1 MANLI
6 TPVGTLSY
14 PNLWEPREGF
24 MGGPAKYSCAVVFA
38 PDTDLTELKRAT
50 IACAK
55 EKWGE
60 RAEAMIRNGKLR
72 MPFRTDGEE
81 KGYEPGSTFINVR
94 TNTAPGI
101 VSIIPDP
108 NTGRPMK
115 ITDESAIYPGAQ
127 VKVSLQVFSYDTN
140 GNKGVSFNL
149 ANVQKVADGPRL
161 DGRIAADLE
170 FEADPNAAADLSDLE
185 TPVEDNDLS
194 ELL

>member
-14 PNLWEPREGF
+14 PNLWEPRAGF
-24 MGGPAKYSCAVVFA
+24 DGGPAKYSCAVVFA
-38 PDTDLTELKRAT
+38 PDTDLTELKRAA

-55 EKWGE
+55 EEWGE

-94 TNTAPGI
+94 TSTAPGI

-115 ITDESAIYPGAQ
+115 ITDESAIYPGAK

-170 FEADPNAAADLSDLE
+170 FEADPNAVADLSDLE